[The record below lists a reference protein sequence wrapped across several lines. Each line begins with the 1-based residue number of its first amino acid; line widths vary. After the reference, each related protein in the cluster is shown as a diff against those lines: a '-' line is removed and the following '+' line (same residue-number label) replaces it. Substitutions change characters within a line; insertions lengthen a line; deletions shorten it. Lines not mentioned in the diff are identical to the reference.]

1 MSHSVHYSVRQ
12 TYTDTVYCILANYSL
27 KVAVSLLMSAFVWR
41 HLASS
46 EKLLRMFQEYFDSS
60 VYASR
65 LFTMSVLDFLYSNEG
80 IEGFYKGM
88 VPNLVRVIPACCI
101 TFLVF
106 ENVSRLLLGEYH

>member
-1 MSHSVHYSVRQ
+1 MISLYIKDIALLNQFICSYVL
-12 TYTDTVYCILANYSL
+12 LAAL
-27 KVAVSLLMSAFVWR
+27 HIER
-41 HLASS
+41 HC
-46 EKLLRMFQEYFDSS
+46 QEYGDSS
-60 VYASR
+60 DYIS
-65 LFTMSVLDFLYSNEG
+65 SVCLCLALSSNEG